1 MERRENETRKKVE
14 DGGGK
19 PNPETGSGD
28 PRPGEDGMPLTAE
41 GAGVKGRGARSRS
54 AT

>member
-28 PRPGEDGMPLTAE
+28 PRPGEDGVPLTAAASRGE
-41 GAGVKGRGARSRS
+41 GARSSIRS